1 MNLVPRN
8 AVEQKIHA
16 ILSFSL
22 HIYHICCY
30 YVLASQRLDNHYPEN
45 SWGSFIFLQSM
56 MTARV
61 ITTILWLRR
70 PRQACIVVMTLAV
83 IMLTHLTL
91 NAKNERHPPPTPRH
105 QKRST
110 NLRPSLAYARQVPDV
125 VNNVVACAGWLGRTL
140 WR

>member
-61 ITTILWLRR
+61 ITTILRLRR

-83 IMLTHLTL
+83 IMGWGTS
-91 NAKNERHPPPTPRH
+91 
-105 QKRST
+105 QKYELHRFT
-110 NLRPSLAYARQVPDV
+110 AYMAHMASLVQH
-125 VNNVVACAGWLGRTL
+125 
-140 WR
+140 

>member
-56 MTARV
+56 MAARV
-61 ITTILWLRR
+61 ITTIRQLHR
-70 PRQACIVVMTLAV
+70 PRQACIVVMTLAG
-83 IMLTHLTL
+83 IMGWGASQKYELHPLYGVHGPYGFTGPALTTFGIDEAIDPFGG
-91 NAKNERHPPPTPRH
+91 NV
-105 QKRST
+105 
-110 NLRPSLAYARQVPDV
+110 SL
-125 VNNVVACAGWLGRTL
+125 
-140 WR
+140 